1 MKMLEITKE
10 RFDEFRESS
19 PYNNYCQTSNYAM
32 LMAETGFDY
41 SYIAYLDNE
50 DNILA
55 ASMFLIKKI
64 SNFYYAYSPK
74 GFIIDYN
81 DSDLVKRFVHNIC
94 KYFKRKKII
103 FLKINPEIEIAT
115 IDYKNN
121 YERIENENINVLDT
135 LKSLGFMKRKEIEPL
150 SLLQPKLVALINLK
164 DYDINKLDKKVRSN
178 IKRGINNG
186 LELEVSDASK
196 IDILYEFI
204 KNMKDRSI
212 NYYRNAYNS
221 FKKDNLV
228 DLLLVKVDYE
238 KFLIAAKK
246 RVEVEQVKNDELNL
260 KLQNDAN
267 EKNLNEKMNS
277 DKVLEEYKQ
286 DVVRATNGLKKEKS
300 TYIAGAIVI
309 KFNKKI
315 SIFIAG
321 VDKNYN
327 YLNPN
332 YFLHH
337 KIIEMYKDDYD
348 ILDLNGIANEF
359 NEDSKFSR
367 LNKFKMGFNPEII
380 EYIGEL
386 DIVINKWKFKILE
399 QNNLLSN
406 EFTKKKDTK

>member
-1 MKMLEITKE
+1 
-10 RFDEFRESS
+10 
-19 PYNNYCQTSNYAM
+19 
-32 LMAETGFDY
+32 
-41 SYIAYLDNE
+41 
-50 DNILA
+50 
-55 ASMFLIKKI
+55 
-64 SNFYYAYSPK
+64 
-74 GFIIDYN
+74 
-81 DSDLVKRFVHNIC
+81 
-94 KYFKRKKII
+94 
-103 FLKINPEIEIAT
+103 
-115 IDYKNN
+115 
-121 YERIENENINVLDT
+121 
-135 LKSLGFMKRKEIEPL
+135 
-150 SLLQPKLVALINLK
+150 
-164 DYDINKLDKKVRSN
+164 
-178 IKRGINNG
+178 
-186 LELEVSDASK
+186 
-196 IDILYEFI
+196 
-204 KNMKDRSI
+204 MKDRSI

-367 LNKFKMGFNPEII
+367 LNKFKIGFNPEII

-386 DIVINKWKFKILE
+386 DIIINKWKFKILE

>member
-10 RFDEFRESS
+10 RFDEFRESN

-32 LMAETGFDY
+32 LMAETGFEY
-41 SYIAYLDNE
+41 SYVGYLDNE

-55 ASMFLIKKI
+55 AGMFLIKKI

-74 GFIIDYN
+74 GFIINYN
-81 DSDLVKRFVHNIC
+81 DADLVKRFVHNIC

-103 FLKINPEIEIAT
+103 FLKINPEIKIAT

-121 YERIENENINVLDT
+121 YERIENDNKNVLDT

-150 SLLQPKLVALINLK
+150 SLLQPKLVALVNLK

-186 LELEVSDASK
+186 LEIEVSDASK

-277 DKVLEEYKQ
+277 DKILEEYKQ

-337 KIIEMYKDDYD
+337 KIMEMYKDDYD

-386 DIVINKWKFKILE
+386 DIIINKWKFKILE